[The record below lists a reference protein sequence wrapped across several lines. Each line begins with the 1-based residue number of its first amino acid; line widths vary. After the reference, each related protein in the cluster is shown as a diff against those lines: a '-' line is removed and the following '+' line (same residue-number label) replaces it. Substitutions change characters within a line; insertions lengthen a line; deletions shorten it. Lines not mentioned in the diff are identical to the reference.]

1 MSKYIKI
8 SPYYT
13 AGYIPESDYQSRI
26 NQGLDPQDFANA
38 CVYNE
43 QNQPV
48 NKNMNLY
55 PAKQVQMSY
64 GIPSIPNNC
73 PCTDYIKA
81 P

>member
-8 SPYYT
+8 SPYYMT
-13 AGYIPESDYQSRI
+13 GYIPESDQQSRI
-26 NQGLDPQDFANA
+26 NQGLDPQDVASA
-38 CVYNE
+38 CFYSE
-43 QNQPV
+43 QHQPT
-48 NKNMNLY
+48 KNYNLY

-64 GIPSIPNNC
+64 GIPSIPNGC